1 MKSFRFFLAVT
12 LAGAPVVAL
21 HAQSDETRS
30 ARRDRSA
37 QIEAKIDRLR
47 REIETL
53 ERRRMD
59 AEMLRSQ
66 AATDSA
72 VREIEPQ
79 LERAARKLAEVQS
92 SLVRQSLEQQL
103 RGVDAA
109 AQAEW
114 RAQAEAARA
123 TAYAQQWPTPA
134 APSTGGRQ
142 GRPPSGWVGI
152 SFSGPS
158 RTWYGKQ
165 GLVIYHYDY
174 PVVVSVEPGS
184 PAERAGLEAGDTVL
198 AYDGAD
204 IRKRQIPLGQQ
215 LKPGRR
221 LVVRV
226 RRDGVTRDIPVAI
239 ERRPSS
245 FAPTYA
251 VVAPAA
257 PAAPATPAP
266 TVAPERGPRIR
277 RSRDGVE
284 LPDVERV
291 MVVPHMPDLPALA
304 PRAEVTPPAP
314 PAAAVAPAPTTVF
327 FNTTWAVAG
336 AEVARMTAGL
346 RDVFGVNGGVLV
358 LNVAAGSPAAGS
370 GLRSGDVILRV
381 NDEPVNSPLALQR
394 AVQECQTRSA
404 RVELVRKKRNERL
417 TLRW

>member
-12 LAGAPVVAL
+12 LVGAPVVAL

-37 QIEAKIDRLR
+37 QIEAKIERLR

-53 ERRRMD
+53 ERRRVD

-114 RAQAEAARA
+114 RAQAEAAR
-123 TAYAQQWPTPA
+123 TMAYAQQWPTPVT
-134 APSTGGRQ
+134 PGTGARQ
-142 GRPPSGWVGI
+142 GRQPSGWVGI

-204 IRKRQIPLGQQ
+204 IRRRQIPLGQQ
-215 LKPGRR
+215 LRPGRR

-226 RRDGVTRDIPVAI
+226 RRDGVSRDIPVAI

-251 VVAPAA
+251 VVAPV
-257 PAAPATPAP
+257 AP
-266 TVAPERGPRIR
+266 TTPTPTIAPERGPRIR

-291 MVVPHMPDLPALA
+291 VVVPQTPDLPALA
-304 PRAEVTPPAP
+304 PRADVAPPTP
-314 PAAAVAPAPTTVF
+314 PAAAVAPPPTTVF

-336 AEVARMTAGL
+336 AEVARMTSGL

-381 NDEPVNSPLALQR
+381 NDEPVNTPMALQR